1 MTRYHSSLT
10 RFVAVMHQSPVS
22 SHSHEIAIRVRYQE
36 TDGQRRVH
44 HANYLTY
51 FEMGRTEMLR
61 AQGYTYKA
69 FEDAGLFMVV
79 AEASCRYQAAAEY
92 DDMLFLRTY
101 VGKVTSASI
110 RHTYELVRDTRIIAT
125 GETLV
130 VCVDPE
136 GKIRKLPDWLL
147 TKAP

>member
-1 MTRYHSSLT
+1 MIHAREDSC
-10 RFVAVMHQSPVS
+10 
-22 SHSHEIAIRVRYQE
+22 HSHEIEIRVRYQE

-44 HANYLTY
+44 HGNYLTY

-79 AEASCRYQAAAEY
+79 AEATCRYLSAAEY
-92 DDMLFLRTY
+92 DDLLILRTY
-101 VGKVTSASI
+101 VGKISAASI
-110 RHTYELVRDTRIIAT
+110 RHTYELVRGKRIIAT

-130 VCVDPE
+130 VCVDSD
-136 GKIRKLPDWLL
+136 GKIRKLPDWLFL
-147 TKAP
+147 KS

>member
-1 MTRYHSSLT
+1 MIYARKDSCG
-10 RFVAVMHQSPVS
+10 
-22 SHSHEIAIRVRYQE
+22 SHEIEIRVRYQE

-44 HANYLTY
+44 HGNYLTY

-79 AEASCRYQAAAEY
+79 AEATCRYLAAAEY
-92 DDMLFLRTY
+92 DDLLILRTY
-101 VGKVTSASI
+101 VGKISAASI
-110 RHTYELVRDTRIIAT
+110 RHTYELVRGKRIIAT

-130 VCVDPE
+130 VCVDSE
-136 GKIRKLPDWLL
+136 GKIRKLPDWLFL
-147 TKAP
+147 KS

>member
-1 MTRYHSSLT
+1 MIHARKDSC
-10 RFVAVMHQSPVS
+10 R
-22 SHSHEIAIRVRYQE
+22 SHEIEIRVRYQE

-44 HANYLTY
+44 HGNYLTY

-79 AEASCRYQAAAEY
+79 AEATCRYLAAAEY
-92 DDMLFLRTY
+92 DDLLILRTY
-101 VGKVTSASI
+101 VGKISAASI
-110 RHTYELVRDTRIIAT
+110 RHTYELVRGKRIIAT

-130 VCVDPE
+130 VCVDSE

-147 TKAP
+147 SKS

>member
-1 MTRYHSSLT
+1 
-10 RFVAVMHQSPVS
+10 MHQSPVS
-22 SHSHEIAIRVRYQE
+22 SRSHEITIRVRYQE

-44 HANYLTY
+44 HGNYLTY

-92 DDMLFLRTY
+92 DDMLLLRTY

-110 RHTYELVRDTRIIAT
+110 RHTYELIRDSRIIAT

-136 GKIRKLPDWLL
+136 GKIRKLPI
-147 TKAP
+147 THIQRACFSYVKF

>member
-1 MTRYHSSLT
+1 
-10 RFVAVMHQSPVS
+10 
-22 SHSHEIAIRVRYQE
+22 
-36 TDGQRRVH
+36 
-44 HANYLTY
+44 
-51 FEMGRTEMLR
+51 MGRTEMLR
-61 AQGYTYKA
+61 ARGYTYKA

>member
-1 MTRYHSSLT
+1 MIHPREESC
-10 RFVAVMHQSPVS
+10 
-22 SHSHEIAIRVRYQE
+22 HSHEIEIRVRYQE

-44 HANYLTY
+44 HGNYLTY

-79 AEASCRYQAAAEY
+79 AEVTCRYLAPAEY
-92 DDMLFLRTY
+92 DDLLILRTY
-101 VGKVTSASI
+101 VGKISAASI
-110 RHTYELVRDTRIIAT
+110 RHTYELVRGKRIIAT

-130 VCVDPE
+130 VCVDSD
-136 GKIRKLPDWLL
+136 GKIRKLPDWLFPKL
-147 TKAP
+147 

>member
-1 MTRYHSSLT
+1 MIHARKDSC
-10 RFVAVMHQSPVS
+10 R
-22 SHSHEIAIRVRYQE
+22 SHEIEIRVRYQE

-44 HANYLTY
+44 HGNYLTY

-79 AEASCRYQAAAEY
+79 AEATCRYLAAAEY
-92 DDMLFLRTY
+92 DDLLILRTY
-101 VGKVTSASI
+101 VGKISAASI
-110 RHTYELVRDTRIIAT
+110 RHTYELVRGKRIIAT

-130 VCVDPE
+130 VCVDSE
-136 GKIRKLPDWLL
+136 GKIRKLPDWLFL
-147 TKAP
+147 KS